1 MIIIEV
7 KDMKVEAVHNGVG
20 VRMYKKEQL
29 TNIDPITMLEMEW
42 VIPCLILTRTGEVAQ
57 IQEQI
62 QCCTASMLMRSY
74 FVIPFLKL
82 WGAIRIVARE

>member
-7 KDMKVEAVHNGVG
+7 KDMKVEAVHSGVR

-29 TNIDPITMLEMEW
+29 TNIDPVTVLGMEW
-42 VIPCLILTRTGEVAQ
+42 VISCLMLTRTREVAQ

-62 QCCTASMLMRSY
+62 QGCTASMLMRSH
-74 FVIPFLKL
+74 VIILFLKL
-82 WGAIRIVARE
+82 WGAVRIVARE

>member
-29 TNIDPITMLEMEW
+29 TNIDPITMLEME
-42 VIPCLILTRTGEVAQ
+42 
-57 IQEQI
+57 
-62 QCCTASMLMRSY
+62 
-74 FVIPFLKL
+74 
-82 WGAIRIVARE
+82 